1 MVFRHYSR
9 RQIHLT
15 LRRGGNA
22 MTTITACAVAPAARR
37 QVWTVRVDAVPGDD
51 AVAKAN
57 DTVLENMIELML
69 RTQGVSSARLML
81 GGEDRA
87 VLNVEVRL
95 TATNWGEAVRR
106 ATALVRSC
114 AGYAGLRNVAL
125 RNGWLAA

>member
-9 RQIHLT
+9 RQVHLT
-15 LRRGGNA
+15 LREEVIA
-22 MTTITACAVAPAARR
+22 MTTIAACALAPAASR
-37 QVWTVRVDAVPGDD
+37 QVWTVQVDAVLGDD

-81 GGEDRA
+81 GGEDPA
-87 VLNVEVRL
+87 VLDVEVRL
-95 TATNWGEAVRR
+95 TATNWGEAVGR
-106 ATALVRSC
+106 ATALVGSC
-114 AGYAGLRNVAL
+114 AGYAGLPNVAL

>member
-1 MVFRHYSR
+1 
-9 RQIHLT
+9 
-15 LRRGGNA
+15 
-22 MTTITACAVAPAARR
+22 MTTITARALAPAASR
-37 QVWTVRVDAVPGDD
+37 QVWTVQVDAVLGDD
-51 AVAKAN
+51 AVARAN
-57 DTVLENMIELML
+57 ETVLENMIELML
-69 RTQGVSSARLML
+69 RTQGVSSARLKL
-81 GGEDRA
+81 GGEDPA